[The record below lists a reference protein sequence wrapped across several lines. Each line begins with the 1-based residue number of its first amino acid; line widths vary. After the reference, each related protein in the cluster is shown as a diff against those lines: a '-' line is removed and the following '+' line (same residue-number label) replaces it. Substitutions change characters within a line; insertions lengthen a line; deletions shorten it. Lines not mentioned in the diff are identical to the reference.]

1 MANPLPCVCVPR
13 KKGER
18 GGGVGGLGM
27 TARAEIASM
36 GKRRRRMG
44 KRRERDIYAT
54 RKRTR
59 TNVEF
64 KTSIAL
70 FKNKCSI

>member
-1 MANPLPCVCVPR
+1 
-13 KKGER
+13 
-18 GGGVGGLGM
+18 M

-64 KTSIAL
+64 KMSIAL